1 MKNGRKDICM
11 ACSRAVGDHDICN
24 CLFDWKFNLLY
35 DIVSKHSM
43 DLDHV
48 KTLTEGA
55 LMGRFPTVPLECKML
70 LYHLQASTDITEEE
84 QTGWMKGFIVNNDLV
99 NEL

>member
-11 ACSRAVGDHDICN
+11 ACSRGVGDHDVCN
-24 CLFDWKFNLLY
+24 RPFDWKFNPLY

-48 KTLTEGA
+48 KTLMEDA
-55 LMGRFPTVPLECKML
+55 LMARFPTVSCGM
-70 LYHLQASTDITEEE
+70 QDITLPF
-84 QTGWMKGFIVNNDLV
+84 TSLN
-99 NEL
+99 

>member
-11 ACSRAVGDHDICN
+11 ACSRGVGDHDVRN
-24 CLFDWKFNLLY
+24 CPFDWKFNLLY

-48 KTLTEGA
+48 KTLMEDGEISNSSCG
-55 LMGRFPTVPLECKML
+55 M
-70 LYHLQASTDITEEE
+70 QDITLPF
-84 QTGWMKGFIVNNDLV
+84 TSLN
-99 NEL
+99 